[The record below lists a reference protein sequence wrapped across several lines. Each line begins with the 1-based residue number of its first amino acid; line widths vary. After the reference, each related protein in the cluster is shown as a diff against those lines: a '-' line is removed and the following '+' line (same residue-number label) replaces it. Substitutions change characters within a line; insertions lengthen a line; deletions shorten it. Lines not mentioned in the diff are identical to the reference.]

1 MKKTLVAVMAVAI
14 LAFLP
19 CLQNKAYS
27 VSEEE
32 QKTFLLYF
40 EEKDLVVSPT
50 RSPKPLAKVA
60 ENITV
65 ITADAITLMNAHTL
79 ADVLAFVPGVQ
90 LEFIPSP
97 GIPPPVHIQGSESR
111 QVRVVIDGVTL
122 NNLSD
127 GIADLGS
134 IPVQNIERIEII
146 KGPASSSWGSSSGG
160 IINIV
165 TKSPT
170 NRPQELI
177 SASYGERNTNDV
189 RMEASGTKNFLGYYL
204 SLDRLH
210 SNGFKENMS
219 SELYNAYGK
228 FNFALSDSTKLQITA
243 SHDKVRRG
251 LGEFSESDLRF
262 DNKVSNT
269 IFTAN
274 FNSQIAENVELDIS
288 AHHKRTDF
296 KILLYG
302 LSDGSLIQESRYLD
316 KVTGASAK
324 IIISK
329 ASNPLIAGVDY
340 SKGTLKSDSING
352 EEQSIEEI
360 GIYSNYMLSF
370 GKFTVTPGLRYDHT
384 NTNGDFWSPSLG
396 ATYSMSDNTLLRV
409 LVSRGFNIPP
419 LAATFGTSLFFV
431 PNPSLK
437 MEEVWSYQAGIETRA
452 LRYIFLKGTV
462 FRHDVSDAITVGEL
476 PDGTFTQI
484 NKNKIRRQGIEI
496 EIRTDPFFHTS
507 LMAGFSYN
515 DITDR
520 ETGENFLGTAEY
532 TFDFGIVYDTNDTK
546 ALLLGHYIEWNI
558 DESFAQKNG
567 RIVLDADII
576 RNIYRSSNVKADIFI
591 SLHNIL
597 VALSSGDLTK
607 ALHFIPSMR
616 QTRYS
621 NRPVE
626 F

>member
-1 MKKTLVAVMAVAI
+1 MKRVRKALVVLMAVAI

-111 QVRVVIDGVTL
+111 HVRVVIDGVTL

-127 GIADLGS
+127 GIADFGS

-170 NRPQELI
+170 NKPRELI
-177 SASYGERNTNDV
+177 SASYGERNTNDM
-189 RMEASGTKNFLGYYL
+189 RMEASGTKGFLGYYL
-204 SLDRLH
+204 NLDRLH
-210 SNGFKENMS
+210 SNGFRENMS

-228 FNFALSDSTKLQITA
+228 FNFSLSDSTKLQITA

-251 LGEFSESDLRF
+251 LGEYSDSDLRF
-262 DNKVSNT
+262 DNNISNT

-274 FNSQIAENVELDIS
+274 LTSQVSENVELDIS

-296 KILLYG
+296 KVLLYG
-302 LSDGSLIQESRYLD
+302 LSDGYLIQQNRYLD
-316 KVTGASAK
+316 KVNGASAK

-340 SKGTLKSDSING
+340 SKGTLRSDSING
-352 EEQSIEEI
+352 KEQSIEEV
-360 GIYSNYMLSF
+360 GIYSNYTLTF
-370 GKFTVTPGLRYDHT
+370 GNFSVTPGLRYDHT

-396 ATYSMSDNTLLRV
+396 ATYSITDETLLRV

-419 LAATFGTSLFFV
+419 LAFTFGTSFFFV
-431 PNPSLK
+431 PNPSIK

-452 LRYIFLKGTV
+452 LRYVFLKGAV

-484 NKNKIRRQGIEI
+484 NKNKIRREGIEI
-496 EIRTDPFFHTS
+496 EVKTDPFFHTS
-507 LMAGFSYN
+507 LMAGFTYN

-520 ETGENFLGTAEY
+520 KTGENVLGTPKSSI
-532 TFDFGIVYDTNDTK
+532 DFGVVYDTGDTK
-546 ALLLGHYIEWNI
+546 ASLRGHYIEWNI
-558 DESFAQKNG
+558 DRSYSAKNG
-567 RIVLDADII
+567 KIVVDADII
-576 RNIYRSSNVKADIFI
+576 RNIYRTPNVKAELFI
-591 SLHNIL
+591 SVHNIFGTEQSL
-597 VALSSGDLTK
+597 EIIYQNPGRWLEGGLRIA
-607 ALHFIPSMR
+607 F
-616 QTRYS
+616 
-621 NRPVE
+621 